1 VSADFKVYDAV
12 GIRFGIGQAEVT
24 NLAQLGEN
32 LDELKRAL
40 IELGDSR
47 GLDFVMLMVTDVVRR
62 TSRLVITRDVP
73 ALEVL
78 PFPRLPDGTLDA
90 EGVVSRKKQ
99 LLPVVLGALEE

>member
-1 VSADFKVYDAV
+1 MLAP
-12 GIRFGIGQAEVT
+12 FGIGQAEVT
-24 NLAQLGEN
+24 NFTQLREN
-32 LDELKRAL
+32 LDELKQAL
-40 IELGDSR
+40 VELGDSR

-62 TSRLVITRDVP
+62 TSRLVITLDVP

-78 PFPRLPDGTLDA
+78 PFPHMIDGTMDA